1 MMTHSEPDLPPP
13 SGESIPAPVPSGPSG
28 PPDTGF
34 PLRSLLLAVGGVL
47 MLVMVVFGGLLYY
60 AFQPQS
66 ITMTVVGLEWER
78 TIQLEQRQPPAP
90 GETDERW
97 VAVRELT
104 EADATPNP
112 RWPAL
117 PPGPDYRAG
126 KRTERYLVRVRS
138 SKSPKVYEHPVPAEL
153 FTRFRVGAPCEV
165 IIRRGIVEAVTPPPA
180 SP

>member
-1 MMTHSEPDLPPP
+1 MSHPDSNLLHYSNGNAATSALPASSETQ
-13 SGESIPAPVPSGPSG
+13 
-28 PPDTGF
+28 DTGF
-34 PLRSLLLAVGGVL
+34 PLKPLLLAVGSVL
-47 MLVMVVFGGLLYY
+47 LLVAAVFGGFLYY
-60 AFQPQS
+60 AFQPQN
-66 ITMTVVGLEWER
+66 IVMTVVGLEWER

-104 EADATPNP
+104 EADTTPNP

-165 IIRRGIVEAVTPPPA
+165 IIRRGIVEAVTPQPP
-180 SP
+180 SPE

>member
-1 MMTHSEPDLPPP
+1 MMPHSEPDLPPL
-13 SGESIPAPVPSGPSG
+13 SGESRSASAPSAPSGPQ
-28 PPDTGF
+28 DTGF
-34 PLRSLLLAVGGVL
+34 PLKSLLLAVGGVV
-47 MLVMVVFGGLLYY
+47 MLVVVIFGGLLYY
-60 AFQPQS
+60 AFQPQKT
-66 ITMTVVGLEWER
+66 TMTVVGLEWER

-90 GETDERW
+90 GETAERW

-112 RWPAL
+112 RWPEL

-138 SKSPKVYEHPVPAEL
+138 SKSPKVYEHPVPAER

-165 IIRRGIVEAVTPPPA
+165 IIRRGMVEAVTPLPV